1 MRYTLKLRDFLKGA
15 LMAILVPVMYVIQS
29 SLDAGELT
37 FKWKQIVIAA
47 LSGFLAYI
55 IKNFLTDDV
64 KAAKNIIAKDRLDK
78 LENPAP

>member
-1 MRYTLKLRDFLKGA
+1 MRYSLKLRDFLKGA

-37 FKWKQIVIAA
+37 FKWKQILIAA

-55 IKNFLTDDV
+55 LKNFFTDEV
-64 KAAKNIIAKDRLDK
+64 KSAKNIVAKDRLDK
-78 LENPAP
+78 QDNQL

>member
-1 MRYTLKLRDFLKGA
+1 MRYSLKLRDFLKGA

-37 FKWKQIVIAA
+37 FKWKQILIAA

-55 IKNFLTDDV
+55 LKNFFTDEV
-64 KAAKNIIAKDRLDK
+64 KVAKTIVAKDRLDK
-78 LENPAP
+78 QENN